1 MATCS
6 DASRPSHWPPRTATK
21 NGPGR
26 GRPWA
31 SRRPRSLYPQVDT
44 TQHEDLPAP
53 RPLLRQPRASASFIG
68 HLPKDGEYWTVGWG
82 GDVFRLKD
90 TKGFAYIA
98 HLLRH
103 PATEFHALDLV
114 GVIAHHRDDDESPPL
129 DAELEAT
136 GLHVARSEDAGEM
149 LDEQAKATYRQ
160 RLVELR
166 EELDAA
172 KTLGQV
178 RRAEVA
184 ERDMAILTSELSRAV
199 GLPRSE
205 PACRL
210 RVRTGTAERHED
222 DSGRDRAQTHRAE
235 RRRARG
241 CTVALHPDGC
251 VLLVR
256 A

>member
-1 MATCS
+1 MKTSLRLVPSSGSLARR
-6 DASRPSHWPPRTATK
+6 RPSSGIFR
-21 NGPGR
+21 
-26 GRPWA
+26 
-31 SRRPRSLYPQVDT
+31 
-44 TQHEDLPAP
+44 
-53 RPLLRQPRASASFIG
+53 
-68 HLPKDGEYWTVGWG
+68 KDGEYWTVGWG

-160 RLVELR
+160 RLVKLR

-199 GLPRSE
+199 GLHGRNRRAACASE
-205 PACRL
+205 RARQSVTKTIRAVIERKRIAQNDVALGDVLSRCI
-210 RVRTGTAERHED
+210 RTGVFCSYEPERDVPIAWEFGPTEPE
-222 DSGRDRAQTHRAE
+222 SGEPMPLRDGETPAPQ
-235 RRRARG
+235 ARPAFLG
-241 CTVALHPDGC
+241 VSA
-251 VLLVR
+251 